1 MSRSLL
7 FVAMVCLAASFS
19 SVCFGQ
25 NRATGD
31 SNELSSEEW
40 QSRISATRKRLE
52 RWREEL
58 RLDREKR
65 LGPKHEELSLNS
77 EKRIE
82 PKRDELGRESKGG
95 KLPTPFQAG
104 GTIDPA
110 RFGMPDATTTGVPA
124 GTPLTAYKGPM
135 TITTPGVVIENV
147 IIDGTLTIA
156 ADNVTIRNCIIRN
169 FDNWGILSNN
179 ADNTRVEY
187 CDIDG
192 SGSTRTSGLGIGG
205 GTNSAIIGCDISG
218 MVIGIQLFGRAEVK
232 DNFIHDLAD
241 TSSNPDDRHFD
252 GITVFGGQNGSVI
265 EHNTISMPTGSGG
278 TAAVFIKTEFG
289 SIDNVQVRNNL
300 MTGDPS
306 YTVYVESTTRPITN
320 VTVENNY
327 VERGIYGYFN
337 VVNSTPIIRNNVQWD
352 NQKNPI
358 PYPKR

>member
-1 MSRSLL
+1 M
-7 FVAMVCLAASFS
+7 
-19 SVCFGQ
+19 
-25 NRATGD
+25 T
-31 SNELSSEEW
+31 
-40 QSRISATRKRLE
+40 
-52 RWREEL
+52 
-58 RLDREKR
+58 
-65 LGPKHEELSLNS
+65 
-77 EKRIE
+77 
-82 PKRDELGRESKGG
+82 
-95 KLPTPFQAG
+95 

-110 RFGMPDATTTGVPA
+110 RFGMPDATTAGVQA
-124 GTPLTAYKGPM
+124 GVTLTAYRGPM
-135 TITTPGVVIENV
+135 TITTPGAVIENV
-147 IIDGTLTIA
+147 IIDGTITVA
-156 ADNVTIRNCIIRN
+156 ADNVTFKNCIIRN
-169 FDNWGILSNN
+169 FDNWGILSDN

-232 DNFIHDLAD
+232 DNYIHDLAD

-252 GITVFGGQNGSVI
+252 GITLFGGQNGSVI

-289 SIDNVQVRNNL
+289 AIDNVQVKNNL

-306 YTVYVESTTRPITN
+306 FTVYVESTTRPITN

-358 PYPKR
+358 PYPKK